1 MHTARPP
8 TSSSDFGER
17 SFHVREKACLWFEP
31 SVQVTGVELKS
42 PPFYSGLAWA
52 LVSWAVG
59 PTVSWTRDILSTGVD
74 PMDLPGS
81 NCRLV
86 FVATTSSSFVASDLS
101 FCDFISE
108 APGMVSPPDPRR
120 AIGFHGNQLIRRSP
134 GSPTQDQVHDIQVQK
149 LLRIWKSQ
157 QQSMAASAGSFQVWG
172 LCMRYSLGL

>member
-1 MHTARPP
+1 M
-8 TSSSDFGER
+8 
-17 SFHVREKACLWFEP
+17 
-31 SVQVTGVELKS
+31 
-42 PPFYSGLAWA
+42 
-52 LVSWAVG
+52 G

-86 FVATTSSSFVASDLS
+86 FVATTLSSFVASDLS

-134 GSPTQDQVHDIQVQK
+134 RSPTQDQVHDIQVQK
-149 LLRIWKSQ
+149 
-157 QQSMAASAGSFQVWG
+157 
-172 LCMRYSLGL
+172 